1 MTTLPLSP
9 EQLAALCH
17 EIGEEM
23 RELVAAQAAGR
34 LTEEGFVES
43 LLECERERAAAHGLI
58 FTASH
63 TFDDWTVI
71 CLRQPG
77 RREPCASFEFHP
89 GTGLFREVGTL
100 CRPADPAPAQ
110 RIWDT

>member
-1 MTTLPLSP
+1 MFTPPLSP
-9 EQLAALCH
+9 ERLAAICD

-23 RELVAAQAAGR
+23 RELVAAQATGR
-34 LTEEGFVES
+34 LTELGFVEA
-43 LLECERERAAAHGLI
+43 LLECERESAVAHGLV

-63 TFDDWTVI
+63 TFDDWTVV
-71 CLRQPG
+71 CLRRPG

-89 GTGLFREVGTL
+89 GTGRFRAVGTP

-110 RIWDT
+110 RILET